1 MPSLEPRILAVGTA
15 LPEFRFEQA
24 DVRALIKGL
33 FNDGFRDFDRLL
45 AVFDNGHVK
54 ARYLSAPLEWFKT
67 NHTWTERNEIYIR
80 TATDLGERAARI
92 ALERSGVKAQDVGAI
107 FFVSTTGLA
116 TPSLDS
122 FLIKRLNLSR
132 HIARIPI
139 WGLGCAGGAAG
150 LNRASEF
157 VRATGKPALLVAVEL
172 SSLTFQANDVSRPNL
187 IATSLFA
194 DGAAAVVIAPDDSG
208 SGPGQSGPGQ
218 SGPGQSGPSII
229 GGSSTLWDDTEDV
242 MGWVVTNTGLQ
253 VTLSKSVPNVVEKH
267 IRQDVEMACAN
278 HGLRFEHLKH
288 FVTHPGGEKVMEA
301 FQTALG
307 LPAEALDDARE
318 ILEHHGNMSSP
329 TVLFALERFLQRWPE
344 LPTGEHGLLTAMGPG
359 FSAEHLIFRT

>member
-1 MPSLEPRILAVGTA
+1 MSALEPRMLAVGTA

-45 AVFDNGHVK
+45 AVFDNGHVQ

-67 NHTWTERNEIYIR
+67 NHTWQERNEIYVQ

-92 ALERSGVKAQDVGAI
+92 ALERSGVKAQEFGAI

-122 FLIKRLNLSR
+122 WLIKRLDLSR

-172 SSLTFQANDVSRPNL
+172 SSLTFQANDVSRPNM

-194 DGAAAVVIAPDDSG
+194 DGAAAVVIAPIDSG
-208 SGPGQSGPGQ
+208 T
-218 SGPGQSGPSII
+218 GPSIL

-267 IRQDVEMACAN
+267 IRKDVEMACAN
-278 HGLRFEHLKH
+278 HGLTLEQLKH

-301 FQTALG
+301 FRSALG
-307 LPAEALDDARE
+307 LPASAMNDARE
-318 ILEHHGNMSSP
+318 ILELHGNMSSP
-329 TVLFALERFLQRWPE
+329 TVLFALERFLQRWPYT
-344 LPTGEHGLLTAMGPG
+344 PHGEHGLLTAMGPG
-359 FSAEHLIFRT
+359 FSAEHVLFRT

>member
-1 MPSLEPRILAVGTA
+1 MLEPRILAVGTA
-15 LPEFRFEQA
+15 LPGFRFEQA
-24 DVRALIKGL
+24 DIRALVKGL
-33 FNDGFRDFDRLL
+33 FKDGFRDFDRLL

-54 ARYLSAPLEWFKT
+54 ARYLSAPLEWFQT
-67 NHTWTERNEIYIR
+67 NHTWQERNEIYVK
-80 TATDLGERAARI
+80 TALELGQRSAQM
-92 ALERSGVKAQDVGAI
+92 ALERSGLQAEHLGAI

-122 FLIKRLNLSR
+122 WLIKRLNLSR
-132 HIARIPI
+132 HVARIPI

-157 VRATGKPALLVAVEL
+157 VRASGKAALLVAVEL

-194 DGAAAVVIAPDDSG
+194 DGAAAVVIGPEDSG
-208 SGPGQSGPGQ
+208 V
-218 SGPGQSGPSII
+218 GPSII

-253 VTLSKSVPNVVEKH
+253 VTLSKSVPSVVEKH
-267 IRQDVEMACAN
+267 IRADVEFACTN
-278 HGLRFEHLKH
+278 HGLSLDQLRH
-288 FVTHPGGEKVMEA
+288 FVTHPGGEKVMDA
-301 FQTALG
+301 FTTALE
-307 LPAEALDDARE
+307 LPADALGDARE

-329 TVLFALERFLQRWPE
+329 TVLFALERFLNRWPE
-344 LPTGEHGLLTAMGPG
+344 MPLGEYGLLTAMGPG
-359 FSAEHLIFRT
+359 FSAEHVFFKT

>member
-1 MPSLEPRILAVGTA
+1 MPALKPRILAVGTA
-15 LPEFRFEQA
+15 LPAFRFEQA

-45 AVFDNGHVK
+45 AVFDNGHVQ

-67 NHTWTERNEIYIR
+67 NHTWAERNEIYVK
-80 TATDLGERAARI
+80 TALEIGERASRI
-92 ALERSGVKAQDVGAI
+92 ALKRSGVEAQDFGAI

-122 FLIKRLNLSR
+122 WLIKRLHLSR

-139 WGLGCAGGAAG
+139 WGLGCAGGAAA

-194 DGAAAVVIAPDDSG
+194 DGAAAVVVTPD
-208 SGPGQSGPGQ
+208 GP
-218 SGPGQSGPSII
+218 GPSII
-229 GGSSTLWDDTEDV
+229 GGSSTLWDDSEEV

-267 IRQDVEMACAN
+267 IRADVELACAN
-278 HGLRFEHLKH
+278 HGLSLEHLKH

-301 FQTALG
+301 FATALG
-307 LPAEALDDARE
+307 LPASAMNDARD

-329 TVLFALERFLQRWPE
+329 TVLFALERFLQRWPD
-344 LPTGEHGLLTAMGPG
+344 LPGGEYGLLTAMGPG
-359 FSAEHLIFRT
+359 FSAEQVLFRT

>member
-1 MPSLEPRILAVGTA
+1 MPALEPHVLAVGTA

-45 AVFDNGHVK
+45 AVFDNGHVQ
-54 ARYLSAPLEWFKT
+54 ARYLTAPLEWFKT
-67 NHTWTERNEIYIR
+67 NHTWQERNKIYVK
-80 TATDLGERAARI
+80 TATDLGEHAARI
-92 ALERSGVKAQDVGAI
+92 ALERSGLKAQDFGAI

-122 FLIKRLNLSR
+122 WLIKRLNLSR

-157 VRATGKPALLVAVEL
+157 VRATGKAALLVAVEL
-172 SSLTFQANDVSRPNL
+172 SSLTFQTNDVSKPNL

-194 DGAAAVVIAPDDSG
+194 DGAAAVVIALEG
-208 SGPGQSGPGQ
+208 
-218 SGPGQSGPSII
+218 SGPSII

-267 IRQDVEMACAN
+267 IRKDVEMACAN
-278 HGLRFEHLKH
+278 HGLNLEQLKH

-301 FQTALG
+301 FRSALG
-307 LPAEALDDARE
+307 LPASAMNDART
-318 ILEHHGNMSSP
+318 ILEQHGNMSSP
-329 TVLFALERFLQRWPE
+329 TVLFALERFLQRWPD
-344 LPTGEHGLLTAMGPG
+344 LPSGEHGLLTAMGPG
-359 FSAEHLIFRT
+359 FSAEHVLFRT

>member
-1 MPSLEPRILAVGTA
+1 MLALEPRILAVGTA

-45 AVFDNGHVK
+45 AVFDNGHVQ

-67 NHTWTERNEIYIR
+67 NHTWQERNEIYVK
-80 TATDLGERAARI
+80 TALEISERAATI
-92 ALERSGVKAQDVGAI
+92 ALERSGVKAHDFGAI

-122 FLIKRLNLSR
+122 WLIKRLNLSR

-194 DGAAAVVIAPDDSG
+194 DGSAAVVIGPNDSG
-208 SGPGQSGPGQ
+208 SS
-218 SGPGQSGPSII
+218 SGPSIV

-267 IRQDVEMACAN
+267 IRTDVEMACAN
-278 HGLRFEHLKH
+278 HGLNLEQLKH

-301 FQTALG
+301 FRSALE
-307 LPAEALDDARE
+307 LPASAMDDARE
-318 ILEHHGNMSSP
+318 ILELHGNMSSP
-329 TVLFALERFLQRWPE
+329 TVLFALERFLQRWPD
-344 LPTGEHGLLTAMGPG
+344 LPGGEYGLLTAMGPG
-359 FSAEHLIFRT
+359 FSAEHVLFRT

>member
-1 MPSLEPRILAVGTA
+1 MLEPQLLAVGTA

-45 AVFDNGHVK
+45 AVFDNGHVQ

-67 NHTWTERNEIYIR
+67 NHSWQERNEIYVK

-92 ALERSGVKAQDVGAI
+92 ALERSGVQAQEFGAI

-122 FLIKRLNLSR
+122 FLIKRLDLSR

-157 VRATGKPALLVAVEL
+157 VRATGKPALLIAVEL

-194 DGAAAVVIAPDDSG
+194 DGAAAVVIGPNGSG
-208 SGPGQSGPGQ
+208 SGP
-218 SGPGQSGPSII
+218 SIV
-229 GGSSTLWDDTEDV
+229 GASSTLWDDTEDV

-278 HGLRFEHLKH
+278 HGINLEHLKH

-301 FQTALG
+301 FRSALE
-307 LPAEALDDARE
+307 LPESAMNDARE

-329 TVLFALERFLQRWPE
+329 TVLFALERFLQRWPD

-359 FSAEHLIFRT
+359 FSAEHVLFRT

>member
-1 MPSLEPRILAVGTA
+1 MPALEPRILAVGTA

-45 AVFDNGHVK
+45 AIFDNGHVQ

-67 NHTWTERNEIYIR
+67 NHTWQERNEIYVK
-80 TATDLGERAARI
+80 TALEISERAATI
-92 ALERSGVKAQDVGAI
+92 ALERSGFAAPEIGAI

-122 FLIKRLNLSR
+122 WLIKRLDLSR

-194 DGAAAVVIAPDDSG
+194 DGAAAVVIAPEG
-208 SGPGQSGPGQ
+208 
-218 SGPGQSGPSII
+218 SGPSII

-267 IRQDVEMACAN
+267 IRKDVEMACAN
-278 HGLRFEHLKH
+278 HGIILEQLKH

-301 FQTALG
+301 FRSALE
-307 LPAEALDDARE
+307 LPASALTDARE
-318 ILEHHGNMSSP
+318 ILEQHGNMSSP
-329 TVLFALERFLQRWPE
+329 TVLFALERFLRRWPD
-344 LPTGEHGLLTAMGPG
+344 LPSGQHGLLTAMGPG
-359 FSAEHLIFRT
+359 FSAEHVLFRT

>member
-1 MPSLEPRILAVGTA
+1 MLALEPRILAVGTA

-45 AVFDNGHVK
+45 AVFDNGHVQ

-67 NHTWTERNEIYIR
+67 NHTWVERNEIYIK

-92 ALERSGVKAQDVGAI
+92 ALERSGVKPQEFGAI

-122 FLIKRLNLSR
+122 WLIKRLDLSR

-157 VRATGKPALLVAVEL
+157 VRATGKAALLVAVEL

-194 DGAAAVVIAPDDSG
+194 DGAAAVVIAPADSG
-208 SGPGQSGPGQ
+208 PSHAGPS
-218 SGPGQSGPSII
+218 QSGPSIV

-267 IRQDVEMACAN
+267 IRADVEMACAN
-278 HGLRFEHLKH
+278 HGLRLEHLKH

-301 FQTALG
+301 FQTALE
-307 LPAEALDDARE
+307 LPVGAMNDARE
-318 ILEHHGNMSSP
+318 ILEQHGNMSSP
-329 TVLFALERFLQRWPE
+329 TVLFALERFLQRWPD
-344 LPTGEHGLLTAMGPG
+344 LPHGAQAEYGLLTAMGPG
-359 FSAEHLIFRT
+359 FSAEHVIFRT

>member
-1 MPSLEPRILAVGTA
+1 MPALEPRILAVGTA

-45 AVFDNGHVK
+45 AVFDNGHVQ

-67 NHTWTERNEIYIR
+67 NHTWQERNEIYVK

-92 ALERSGVKAQDVGAI
+92 ALERSGFAASEFGAI

-157 VRATGKPALLVAVEL
+157 VRATGKPALLIAVEL

-194 DGAAAVVIAPDDSG
+194 DGAAAVVIGPNDSG
-208 SGPGQSGPGQ
+208 SS
-218 SGPGQSGPSII
+218 SGPSII

-267 IRQDVEMACAN
+267 IRKDVEMACAN
-278 HGLRFEHLKH
+278 HGLHLEQLKH

-301 FQTALG
+301 FRNALE
-307 LPAEALDDARE
+307 LPASAMDDARD
-318 ILEHHGNMSSP
+318 ILEQHGNMSSP
-329 TVLFALERFLQRWPE
+329 TVLFALERFLQRWPNT
-344 LPTGEHGLLTAMGPG
+344 PRGEYGLLTAMGPG
-359 FSAEHLIFRT
+359 FSAEHVLFRT

>member
-1 MPSLEPRILAVGTA
+1 MPALEPRILAVGTA

-54 ARYLSAPLEWFKT
+54 SRYLSAPLEWFKT
-67 NHTWTERNEIYIR
+67 NHTWQERNEIYVK

-92 ALERSGVKAQDVGAI
+92 ALERSGFAASEFGAI

-157 VRATGKPALLVAVEL
+157 VRATGKPALLIAVEL

-194 DGAAAVVIAPDDSG
+194 DGAAAVVIGPNDSG
-208 SGPGQSGPGQ
+208 SS
-218 SGPGQSGPSII
+218 SGPSII

-267 IRQDVEMACAN
+267 IRKDVEMACAN
-278 HGLRFEHLKH
+278 HGLHLEQLKH

-301 FQTALG
+301 FRNALE
-307 LPAEALDDARE
+307 LPASAMDDARD
-318 ILEHHGNMSSP
+318 ILEQHGNMSSP
-329 TVLFALERFLQRWPE
+329 TVLFALERFLQRWPNT
-344 LPTGEHGLLTAMGPG
+344 PRGEYGLLTAMGPG
-359 FSAEHLIFRT
+359 FSAEHVLFRT

>member
-1 MPSLEPRILAVGTA
+1 MLALEPRILAVGTA

-45 AVFDNGHVK
+45 AVFDNGHVQ

-67 NHTWTERNEIYIR
+67 NHTWQERNEIYVR
-80 TATDLGERAARI
+80 TATDLGEHAARI
-92 ALERSGVKAQDVGAI
+92 ALERSRFSASEFGAI

-122 FLIKRLNLSR
+122 WLIKRLNLSR

-194 DGAAAVVIAPDDSG
+194 DGAAAVVIGPNDSG
-208 SGPGQSGPGQ
+208 PS
-218 SGPGQSGPSII
+218 SGPSIV

-267 IRQDVEMACAN
+267 IRKDVEMACAN
-278 HGLRFEHLKH
+278 HGLHLKHLKH

-301 FQTALG
+301 FRNALD
-307 LPAEALDDARE
+307 LPASAMDDARE

-344 LPTGEHGLLTAMGPG
+344 LPHGEHGLLTAMGPG
-359 FSAEHLIFRT
+359 FSAEHVLFRT

>member
-1 MPSLEPRILAVGTA
+1 MIPVIPAIPALEPRILAVGTA

-45 AVFDNGHVK
+45 AVFDNGHVQT
-54 ARYLSAPLEWFKT
+54 RYLSAPLEWFKT
-67 NHTWTERNEIYIR
+67 NHTWAERNEIYVK
-80 TATDLGERAARI
+80 TALEIAERAARI
-92 ALERSGVKAQDVGAI
+92 ALERSGVKAQDFGAI

-122 FLIKRLNLSR
+122 WLIKRLNLSR

-194 DGAAAVVIAPDDSG
+194 DGAAAVVVAPDG
-208 SGPGQSGPGQ
+208 AGNY
-218 SGPGQSGPSII
+218 SGPSII

-267 IRQDVEMACAN
+267 IRADVELACAN
-278 HGLRFEHLKH
+278 HGLSLEHLKH

-301 FQTALG
+301 FATALG
-307 LPAEALDDARE
+307 LPASAMNDARD

-329 TVLFALERFLQRWPE
+329 TVLFALERFLQRWPD
-344 LPTGEHGLLTAMGPG
+344 LPSGEYGLLTAMGPG
-359 FSAEHLIFRT
+359 FSAEQVLFRT

>member
-1 MPSLEPRILAVGTA
+1 MPALEPRILAVGTA
-15 LPEFRFEQA
+15 LPKFCFEQA

-45 AVFDNGHVK
+45 AVFDNGHVQ

-67 NHTWTERNEIYIR
+67 NHTWQERNEIYVR
-80 TATDLGERAARI
+80 TATDLGERAATI
-92 ALERSGVKAQDVGAI
+92 VLERSGVKAHDFGAI

-122 FLIKRLNLSR
+122 WLIKRLNLSR

-194 DGAAAVVIAPDDSG
+194 DGAAAVVIAPEGSG
-208 SGPGQSGPGQ
+208 SGP
-218 SGPGQSGPSII
+218 SIV

-267 IRQDVEMACAN
+267 IRKDVEMACAN
-278 HGLRFEHLKH
+278 HGLNLEQLKH

-301 FQTALG
+301 FRNALE
-307 LPAEALDDARE
+307 LPASAMDDARE
-318 ILEHHGNMSSP
+318 ILELHGNMSSP

-344 LPTGEHGLLTAMGPG
+344 LPHGEYGLLTAMGPG
-359 FSAEHLIFRT
+359 FSAEHVLFRT

>member
-1 MPSLEPRILAVGTA
+1 MPALEPRILAVGTA

-45 AVFDNGHVK
+45 AVFDNGHVQ

-67 NHTWTERNEIYIR
+67 NHTWQERNEIYVK

-92 ALERSGVKAQDVGAI
+92 ALECSGVKVQDFGAI

-122 FLIKRLNLSR
+122 FLIKRLNLSK

-194 DGAAAVVIAPDDSG
+194 DGAAAVVIAPEG
-208 SGPGQSGPGQ
+208 
-218 SGPGQSGPSII
+218 SGPSII

-267 IRQDVEMACAN
+267 IRKDVEMACAN
-278 HGLRFEHLKH
+278 HNLNLEQLKH

-301 FQTALG
+301 FTTALE
-307 LPAEALDDARE
+307 LPASAMDDARE
-318 ILEHHGNMSSP
+318 ILEQHGNMSSP
-329 TVLFALERFLQRWPE
+329 TVLFALERFLRRWPDT
-344 LPTGEHGLLTAMGPG
+344 PSGQHGLLTAMGPG
-359 FSAEHLIFRT
+359 FSAEHVLFRT